1 MDPIVLAT
9 DLDAYNSGD
18 PQTLIDEA
26 TALVRS
32 YCGWHVTPIVA
43 DVVTLDASGMATQM
57 LPTLHVVTLT
67 AVTYDGTVLTDE
79 DYEWREIGVLRLKY
93 DGPNI
98 SQLCKWSVKDRS
110 VVVTMTHGFES
121 APDVAGVILALAS
134 RAQSAPGG
142 GFVRQV
148 GQVSFQTP
156 SGDGGGYL
164 LESEKAVL
172 DRYKLPPRP

>member
-1 MDPIVLAT
+1 VDPIVIPV
-9 DLDAYNSGD
+9 DLDAYVSGD

-26 TALVRS
+26 TTQVRS
-32 YCGWHVTPIVA
+32 YCGWHVTPSVTET
-43 DVVTLDASGMATQM
+43 VTLDASGMATQM
-57 LPTLHVVTLT
+57 LPSLHVTDVAT
-67 AVTYDGTVLTDE
+67 VTYDGAVLAAD
-79 DYEWREIGVLRLKY
+79 DYEWREIGVLHLKY

-98 SQLCKWSVKDRS
+98 SQLCKWSLKNRS
-110 VVVTMTHGFES
+110 VEVTMTHGYAS

-148 GQVSFQTP
+148 GQVSFQAP